1 MACDSATCGSSSC
14 GSQEA
19 CCAPQK
25 KPTGSQLVF
34 CVKCKEGVV
43 ARVVANQSE
52 PMCLG
57 CLHASLLSKFK
68 TAINNHSL
76 VTPSDNVLL
85 AFSGG
90 PASRVALEFLRE
102 IRSKAQSDK
111 DASRDHRSG
120 LTVFGLGVVFVNE
133 ATVLQVSSADAQLV
147 EDKISSIVCTG
158 SPRLETLHI
167 ARLEDVFKNEL
178 SQRLRAL
185 LESVQD
191 MTGREDLIEYLRM
204 QVLQQVAKEHGYTK
218 LVLGLCTTRI
228 AARVLAA
235 TAKGQGY
242 SLPADIQY
250 LDSRW
255 PVPVVLPLRDC
266 VTRELVLHC
275 HVANL
280 DTVFIRNLSTMA
292 DRSSSINNLAHTFVT
307 SLQEENASREYT
319 IARTA
324 AKLMPFSFNYSECP
338 STYLAN
344 RRRKDLLAT
353 NITPMNNK
361 EMSSSSGSEVLCPV
375 CSSPL
380 DMLDYC
386 NSDTDRVSL
395 EENGRHI
402 DEEDL
407 EYCGGSDR
415 GIHSFT
421 HQSIAFQTVFCASC
435 RFQILPDVHT
445 KGIQTYELL
454 PGSMRERAQKQFKD
468 KYSWM
473 RHQIEDLLIEE
484 DGAESQT

>member
-1 MACDSATCGSSSC
+1 MACDSTTCGSSSC

-111 DASRDHRSG
+111 DASRDQRSG

-133 ATVLQVSSADAQLV
+133 AAVLQVSSADAQLV

-167 ARLEDVFKNEL
+167 ARLEDVFKNECCASIRSSISQAHVRDGGLAGDAATAMETLHFGGELAAINQKENPILSAHSAAGSLLLVNNEAAMSPSAGTECGITSIRGNCMVNENEETRRL

-204 QVLQQVAKEHGYTK
+204 QVLQQV
-218 LVLGLCTTRI
+218 CSS
-228 AARVLAA
+228 A
-235 TAKGQGY
+235 TANFAAI
-242 SLPADIQY
+242 LLCIPACSISEFFRKPKLY
-250 LDSRW
+250 L
-255 PVPVVLPLRDC
+255 C
-266 VTRELVLHC
+266 
-275 HVANL
+275 
-280 DTVFIRNLSTMA
+280 
-292 DRSSSINNLAHTFVT
+292 
-307 SLQEENASREYT
+307 
-319 IARTA
+319 
-324 AKLMPFSFNYSECP
+324 
-338 STYLAN
+338 
-344 RRRKDLLAT
+344 
-353 NITPMNNK
+353 
-361 EMSSSSGSEVLCPV
+361 
-375 CSSPL
+375 
-380 DMLDYC
+380 
-386 NSDTDRVSL
+386 
-395 EENGRHI
+395 
-402 DEEDL
+402 
-407 EYCGGSDR
+407 
-415 GIHSFT
+415 
-421 HQSIAFQTVFCASC
+421 
-435 RFQILPDVHT
+435 FQIAPFL
-445 KGIQTYELL
+445 
-454 PGSMRERAQKQFKD
+454 SFKN
-468 KYSWM
+468 
-473 RHQIEDLLIEE
+473 H
-484 DGAESQT
+484 